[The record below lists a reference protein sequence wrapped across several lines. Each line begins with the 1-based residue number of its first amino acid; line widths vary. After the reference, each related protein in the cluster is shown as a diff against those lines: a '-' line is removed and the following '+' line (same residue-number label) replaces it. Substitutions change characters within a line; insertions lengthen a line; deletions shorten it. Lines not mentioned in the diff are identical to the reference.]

1 MTILLAIILYFVGF
15 YLLAKRT
22 VPESA
27 APGNRMMIR
36 VILFF
41 VYSCFA
47 GGFTVAAYMSGD
59 LGMVLYTLCLL
70 FALVEIGNV
79 ILTVS
84 RSRGEIKPQY
94 AVLFILYILAILVVT
109 LITRQ
114 TRTETVLQ
122 TELFASVKSFLLEGN
137 VEELNH
143 MILNVVMFMPL
154 GYLFV
159 QMHPRKLGDAAQ
171 VLGIGV
177 MLSTIIESCQ
187 LIFRLGNCDV
197 DDILANTFGALLGL
211 VLYKIVH
218 HSSRK

>member
-1 MTILLAIILYFVGF
+1 MTILLAIILYLVGF

-36 VILFF
+36 VVLFF

-70 FALVEIGNV
+70 FALVEIGNI

-84 RSRGEIKPQY
+84 HGRGEIKPQY
-94 AVLFILYILAILVVT
+94 AVLFVLYILAILVVT

-122 TELFASVKSFLLEGN
+122 TELFASVKS
-137 VEELNH
+137 
-143 MILNVVMFMPL
+143 ILNVVMFMPL

>member
-1 MTILLAIILYFVGF
+1 MTILLAIILYLVGF

-36 VILFF
+36 VVLFF

-84 RSRGEIKPQY
+84 HSRGEIKPQY
-94 AVLFILYILAILVVT
+94 AVLFVLYILAILVVT

-122 TELFASVKSFLLEGN
+122 TELFASVKSFLL
-137 VEELNH
+137 
-143 MILNVVMFMPL
+143 MFMPL

>member
-1 MTILLAIILYFVGF
+1 
-15 YLLAKRT
+15 
-22 VPESA
+22 
-27 APGNRMMIR
+27 
-36 VILFF
+36 
-41 VYSCFA
+41 
-47 GGFTVAAYMSGD
+47 
-59 LGMVLYTLCLL
+59 MVLYTLCLL

-84 RSRGEIKPQY
+84 HSRGEIKPQY
-94 AVLFILYILAILVVT
+94 AVLFVLYILAILVVT

-122 TELFASVKSFLLEGN
+122 TELFASVKSFLLEGD

-171 VLGIGV
+171 VLGISV

>member
-1 MTILLAIILYFVGF
+1 MTILLAIILYLVGF

-27 APGNRMMIR
+27 APGNRMMIL
-36 VILFF
+36 VVLFF

-47 GGFTVAAYMSGD
+47 GGFAVAAYMSGD

-70 FALVEIGNV
+70 FALVEIGNI

-84 RSRGEIKPQY
+84 HSRGEIKPQY
-94 AVLFILYILAILVVT
+94 AVLFVLYILAILVVT

-122 TELFASVKSFLLEGN
+122 TELFASVKSFLLEGD

-187 LIFRLGNCDV
+187 LVFRLGNCDV

-211 VLYKIVH
+211 VLYKVVH
-218 HSSRK
+218 HSRRR

>member
-1 MTILLAIILYFVGF
+1 MYTPALRAGLQWQPICRVTSEWCCIRSACSLLWW
-15 YLLAKRT
+15 RS
-22 VPESA
+22 E
-27 APGNRMMIR
+27 
-36 VILFF
+36 
-41 VYSCFA
+41 
-47 GGFTVAAYMSGD
+47 
-59 LGMVLYTLCLL
+59 
-70 FALVEIGNV
+70 NV

-84 RSRGEIKPQY
+84 HSRGEIKPQY
-94 AVLFILYILAILVVT
+94 AVLFVLYILAILVVT

-122 TELFASVKSFLLEGN
+122 TELFASVKSFLLEGD

>member
-1 MTILLAIILYFVGF
+1 MTILLAIILYLVGF

-36 VILFF
+36 VVLFF

-84 RSRGEIKPQY
+84 HSRGEI
-94 AVLFILYILAILVVT
+94 
-109 LITRQ
+109 
-114 TRTETVLQ
+114 
-122 TELFASVKSFLLEGN
+122 
-137 VEELNH
+137 
-143 MILNVVMFMPL
+143 
-154 GYLFV
+154 
-159 QMHPRKLGDAAQ
+159 
-171 VLGIGV
+171 
-177 MLSTIIESCQ
+177 
-187 LIFRLGNCDV
+187 
-197 DDILANTFGALLGL
+197 
-211 VLYKIVH
+211 
-218 HSSRK
+218 